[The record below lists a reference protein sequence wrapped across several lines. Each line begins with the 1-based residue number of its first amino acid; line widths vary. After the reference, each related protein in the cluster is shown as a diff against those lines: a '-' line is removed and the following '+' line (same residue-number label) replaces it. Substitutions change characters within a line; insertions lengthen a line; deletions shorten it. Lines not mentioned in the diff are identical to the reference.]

1 MYALHALWK
10 SDSSDGLHLWGETS
24 ETPTTAKKS
33 KGRESK
39 IPKPLPHPFAIDEK
53 KLKELVTEISGSL
66 IGESINF
73 EKLAIRLPSANDLP
87 APSPQLIRDQE
98 EPPSTPEALKSWY
111 VPAALFEPGL
121 ALDFLLSLPN
131 QPVPTIALGQS
142 IRYWAEVA
150 KFAIELITRQSFFP
164 VVLEEKNET
173 KSYRAAWSVYLS
185 EADFTRLE
193 ILAKA
198 MPPICRAALS
208 DESPE
213 TPAPLKL
220 VLHFLNQTTD
230 HFVRQ
235 QLLANN
241 IFSKSTAR
249 RRENLPL
256 PEAWL
261 QALSSSD
268 PALNAPRAEMEAFLK
283 QINAWLEQI
292 RPSLSAAP
300 FRTCFRLDP
309 PEDGDPKVARWG
321 ISFHLQAVEDRSL
334 MISSE
339 KVWASRSGTLAF
351 LKRKFENPQERL
363 LADLAK
369 AARMFPAIEVSLKT
383 ARPSGLALDTPKAYQ
398 FLRETAPLLEQSG
411 FGVLLPAWWQKPALR
426 LGVKLNVQPKTNGSS
441 SSTGEGLLGMEGI
454 VAYNWQIA
462 LGDQTL
468 SPQEFEKL
476 ASLKVPLVK
485 VRGQWVELKPEEIE
499 KAIAFFKKRH
509 GEGEMSLREALRHGL
524 SGDTSETGLQVIG
537 FNAQGWVGD
546 IISTLHD
553 GVKIE
558 SLPSPETFHG
568 ELRPYQVRGFSW
580 LTFLKQFGLGACLAD
595 DMGLGKTIQFIALLL
610 HERRSKQKPSTKNRS
625 APPRGADKMSA
636 LQPVSETLRPTLLI
650 CPTSVVGNWQKE
662 IQRFAPSLRVM
673 IHHGAERLSEK
684 AFGKEAAEHD
694 VVISTYALAH
704 RDEATLKTMQWD
716 SLVLDEAQNIKNTAT
731 KQTQAL
737 RRLQAG
743 YRVALTGTPVEN
755 RLSELWSI
763 MEFLNP
769 GYLGSANDFRGRFAV
784 PIERYR
790 NSERAQALKNL
801 IQPFVLRRLKTDATI
816 IQDLPAKNEMK
827 VFCNLTTEQA
837 SLYEAVVKEMLEKIA
852 KSAGIERK
860 GLVLATLMK
869 LKQVCNHPTHFLK
882 DGSVLEARS
891 GKLTRLREMLEE
903 TLSENDKALLFT
915 QFTEMGALLRHYL
928 QESLGV
934 EVLFLHGGTPK
945 KQRDAMVQRFQEQS
959 VGPPLFILSLKAGGV
974 GLNLTAANQVFH
986 FDRWWN
992 PAVENQATDRAFRI
1006 GQKKNVQV
1014 YKFVC
1019 LGTLEE
1025 RIDRMIESKKELAEN
1040 VVGTGEGWLTELSTD
1055 ELREV
1060 FALTQSA

>member
-1 MYALHALWK
+1 MHALHALWK
-10 SDSSDGLHLWGETS
+10 SESSGTLHLWGETS
-24 ETPTTAKKS
+24 EKLATAKKP
-33 KGRESK
+33 KGRQFK
-39 IPKPLPHPFAIDEK
+39 IPKPLPHPFAIEEK
-53 KLKELVTEISGSL
+53 KLKELITEISGSL

-87 APSPQLIRDQE
+87 APSPQLIRDQD
-98 EPPSTPEALKSWY
+98 EPPIAPEALKSWH
-111 VPAALFEPGL
+111 VPSAVFEPGL

-131 QPVPTIALGQS
+131 QSTPAIALGAS
-142 IRYWAEVA
+142 IRYWAEAA
-150 KFAIELITRQSFFP
+150 KFAIELVTRQNFFP

-173 KSYRAAWSVYLS
+173 KSHRAAWSVYLS
-185 EADFTRLE
+185 ETDFTRME
-193 ILAKA
+193 TLAKA
-198 MPPICRAALS
+198 MPPVCRAASS
-208 DESPE
+208 DEP
-213 TPAPLKL
+213 PAPQKL
-220 VLHFLNQTTD
+220 VLHFLNQTVD

-235 QLLANN
+235 QLSTRN

-261 QALSSSD
+261 QALSSS
-268 PALNAPRAEMEAFLK
+268 AFVISAPCTETEAFLK
-283 QINAWLEQI
+283 QVNSWLEQI
-292 RPSLSAAP
+292 RPSPSAAP
-300 FRTCFRLDP
+300 FRTCFRLDS
-309 PEDGDPKVARWG
+309 PENGDSRWG

-334 MISSE
+334 MIPSE
-339 KVWASRSGTLAF
+339 KVWASRGSRLTF

-369 AARMFPAIEVSLKT
+369 ASRVFPMIEGSLKT
-383 ARPSGLALDTPKAYQ
+383 ARPSGLALDTPQAYQ

-411 FGVLLPAWWQKPALR
+411 FGVLLPVWWQKPALR
-426 LGVKLNVQPKTNGSS
+426 LGVKLNVRPKANGASS
-441 SSTGEGLLGMEGI
+441 SSGEGLLGMDGI

-468 SPQEFEKL
+468 SPEEFEKL
-476 ASLKVPLVK
+476 AGLKVPLVK

-509 GEGEMSLREALRHGL
+509 GEGEMRLREALRLGL

-546 IISTLHD
+546 IIGSLSD

-558 SLPSPETFHG
+558 SLSTPETFHG

-580 LTFLKQFGLGACLAD
+580 LTFLKKFGLGACLAD

-610 HERRSKQKPSTKNRS
+610 HERRSKLEPSVKNRS
-625 APPRGADKMSA
+625 AVFQTADQMSA
-636 LQPVSETLRPTLLI
+636 LRPTLLI
-650 CPTSVVGNWQKE
+650 CPTSVVGNWQRE

-673 IHHGAERLSEK
+673 IHHGVERLSEK
-684 AFGKEAAEHD
+684 AFAKEAQAHD

-704 RDEATLKTMQWD
+704 RDETTLATMQWD

-737 RRLQAG
+737 RRLQAN

-769 GYLGSANDFRGRFAV
+769 GYLGSAHDFRGRFAV

-816 IQDLPAKNEMK
+816 IQDLPEKNEMK
-827 VFCNLTTEQA
+827 VFCNLTAEQA

-852 KSAGIERK
+852 KSEGIERK

-882 DGSVLEARS
+882 DGSILQDRS

-903 TLSENDKALLFT
+903 ALSENDKALLFT
-915 QFTEMGALLRHYL
+915 QFTEMGTLLRHYL
-928 QESLGV
+928 QESLGA
-934 EVLFLHGGTPK
+934 EALFLHGGTPK

-959 VGPPLFILSLKAGGV
+959 AGPPLFILSLKAGGV

-1060 FALTQSA
+1060 FALSRESV

>member
-1 MYALHALWK
+1 MHALHALWK
-10 SDSSDGLHLWGETS
+10 SDASGALHLWGETS
-24 ETPTTAKKS
+24 EKPAPAKKPR
-33 KGRESK
+33 GRQAK
-39 IPKPLPHPFAIDEK
+39 IPKPLPHPFAVNDR
-53 KLKELVTEISGSL
+53 KLKELIAEISGSL
-66 IGESINF
+66 IAESVSF
-73 EKLAIRLPSANDLP
+73 DKLALRLPSTNDLP
-87 APSPQLIRDQE
+87 APSPQLIRDQD
-98 EPPSTPEALKSWY
+98 EPPSTLEALKTWH
-111 VPAALFEPGL
+111 VPSAVFEPDM
-121 ALDFLLSLPN
+121 ALDFLLALPN
-131 QPVPTIALGQS
+131 QSTPAIAFGASL
-142 IRYWAEVA
+142 RYWAEVA
-150 KFAIELITRQSFFP
+150 KFAIELITRQGFFP
-164 VVLEEKNET
+164 LVMEEKNAA

-185 EADFTRLE
+185 EADFTRAE
-193 ILAKA
+193 TLAKA
-198 MPPICRAALS
+198 MPPICRAAS
-208 DESPE
+208 SEES
-213 TPAPLKL
+213 PAPLKV

-230 HFVRQ
+230 NFVRQ
-235 QLLANN
+235 QLSANQ
-241 IFSKSTAR
+241 IFTKSSAR

-261 QALSSSD
+261 QALSSRD
-268 PALNAPRAEMEAFLK
+268 PVLTASQAAMAAFLK
-283 QINAWLEQI
+283 QVNSWLEQI
-292 RPSLSAAP
+292 RPSPSAAP

-309 PEDGDPKVARWG
+309 PEDGDPKSAAWG

-334 MISSE
+334 MIPSE
-339 KVWASRSGTLAF
+339 KVWATRGGTLTF

-369 AARMFPAIEVSLKT
+369 ASRVFPAIEASLKT
-383 ARPSGLALDTPKAYQ
+383 ARPSGLALRTPQAYQ

-411 FGVLLPAWWQKPALR
+411 FGVLLPAWWQKPTLR
-426 LGVKLNVQPKTNGSS
+426 LGVKLNVRPKTNGTSS
-441 SSTGEGLLGMEGI
+441 SSGEGLLGMDGI
-454 VAYNWQIA
+454 VSYNWQIA
-462 LGDQTL
+462 LGDETL
-468 SPQEFEKL
+468 SPAEFEKL

-509 GEGEMSLREALRHGL
+509 GEGEMSLREALRLGL
-524 SGDTSETGLQVIG
+524 SGEASETGLQVTG
-537 FNAQGWVGD
+537 FSAQGWVGD
-546 IISTLHD
+546 IVSTLQD

-558 SLPSPETFHG
+558 SLTTPETFHG

-580 LTFLKQFGLGACLAD
+580 LAFLKQFGLGACLAD

-610 HERRSKQKPSTKNRS
+610 HERRSKHKP
-625 APPRGADKMSA
+625 
-636 LQPVSETLRPTLLI
+636 RPTLLI
-650 CPTSVVGNWQKE
+650 CPTSVVGNWQRE
-662 IQRFAPSLRVM
+662 IQRFAPSLRVL
-673 IHHGAERLSEK
+673 IHHGTERLSAK
-684 AFGKEAAEHD
+684 AFEKEAQAHD

-704 RDEATLKTMQWD
+704 RDEATLATIKWNT
-716 SLVLDEAQNIKNTAT
+716 LVLDEAQNIKNTAT

-737 RRLQAG
+737 RRLQAD

-790 NSERAQALKNL
+790 NAERAQALKNL

-827 VFCNLTTEQA
+827 VFCNLTAEQA

-852 KSAGIERK
+852 KSEGIERK

-882 DGSVLEARS
+882 DGSILQDRS

-903 TLSENDKALLFT
+903 ALAENDKALLFT
-915 QFTEMGALLRHYL
+915 QFTEMGTLLRHYL

-934 EVLFLHGGTPK
+934 EALFLHGGTPK

-959 VGPPLFILSLKAGGV
+959 SGPPLFILSLKAGGV

-1025 RIDRMIESKKELAEN
+1025 RIDRMIENKKELAEN
-1040 VVGTGEGWLTELSTD
+1040 VVGTGEGWLTELSTE

-1060 FALTQSA
+1060 FALSRESVE

>member
-1 MYALHALWK
+1 MHALHALWIA
-10 SDSSDGLHLWGETS
+10 DSLGALYLWGEFS
-24 ETPTTAKKS
+24 EKPAATKKS
-33 KGRESK
+33 KGRK
-39 IPKPLPHPFAIDEK
+39 TPNLLLHPFAADEK
-53 KLKELVTEISGSL
+53 KLKELITEISGSL
-66 IGESINF
+66 IGENAGGD
-73 EKLAIRLPSANDLP
+73 KLAIRLPAANDLP
-87 APSPQLIRDQE
+87 AASPQLIRDE
-98 EPPSTPEALKSWY
+98 EAPPSTLEALKTWH
-111 VPAALFEPGL
+111 VPAVIFEPGL
-121 ALDFLLSLPN
+121 ALDFLLALPN
-131 QPVPTIALGQS
+131 QPTPAIAFGASL
-142 IRYWAEVA
+142 RYWAEVA
-150 KFAIELITRQSFFP
+150 KFAIELITRQNFFP
-164 VVLEEKNET
+164 ALLEEKNEA

-185 EADFTRLE
+185 EADFTRME
-193 ILAKA
+193 TLAKA
-198 MPPICRAALS
+198 MPPVCRAAS
-208 DESPE
+208 SEESS
-213 TPAPLKL
+213 APQKL
-220 VLHFLNQTTD
+220 LLHFLNQTTD
-230 HFVRQ
+230 HFIRQ
-235 QLLANN
+235 QLSTRT

-268 PALNAPRAEMEAFLK
+268 STLVAPRTEMAAFLK
-283 QINAWLEQI
+283 QLNAWLEQI
-292 RPSLSAAP
+292 RPSPSAAP
-300 FRTCFRLDP
+300 FRTCFRLDA
-309 PEDGDPKVARWG
+309 PEAGEPKSAPWG

-334 MISSE
+334 MIPSE
-339 KVWASRSGTLAF
+339 KVWASRGGTLTF

-369 AARMFPAIEVSLKT
+369 ASRVFPAIEAGLKT
-383 ARPSGLALDTPKAYQ
+383 ARPSGLVLDTPKAYQ

-411 FGVLLPAWWQKPALR
+411 FGVLLPAWWQKPAFR
-426 LGVKLNVQPKTNGSS
+426 LGVKLNVRPKTNGAS
-441 SSTGEGLLGMEGI
+441 SSTGEGLLGMDGI

-509 GEGEMSLREALRHGL
+509 GEGEMSLREALRLGL

-546 IISTLHD
+546 IINSLHD

-558 SLPSPETFHG
+558 ALSTPETFHG

-580 LTFLKQFGLGACLAD
+580 LTFLKKFGLGACLAD

-610 HERRSKQKPSTKNRS
+610 HERQSQQELSVKNRS
-625 APPRGADKMSA
+625 ALFQTA
-636 LQPVSETLRPTLLI
+636 LRPTLLI
-650 CPTSVVGNWQKE
+650 CPTSVVGNWQRE

-673 IHHGAERLSEK
+673 IHHGVERLSEK
-684 AFGKEAAEHD
+684 AFAKEAQAHD

-704 RDEATLKTMQWD
+704 RDEATLATIKWD

-737 RRLQAG
+737 RRLKAD

-769 GYLGSANDFRGRFAV
+769 GYLGSASDFRGRFAV

-790 NSERAQALKNL
+790 NAERAQALKNL

-827 VFCNLTTEQA
+827 VFCNLTAEQA

-869 LKQVCNHPTHFLK
+869 LKQVCNHPAHFLK
-882 DGSVLEARS
+882 DGSILQDRS

-903 TLSENDKALLFT
+903 ALSENDKALLFT
-915 QFTEMGALLRHYL
+915 QFTEMGTLLRHYL

-934 EVLFLHGGTPK
+934 EVMFLHGATPK
-945 KQRDAMVQRFQEQS
+945 KQRDAMVQRFQEQTS
-959 VGPPLFILSLKAGGV
+959 APPLFILSLKAGGV

-1060 FALTQSA
+1060 FALSRESAQ

>member
-1 MYALHALWK
+1 MHALHALWK
-10 SDSSDGLHLWGETS
+10 SGALHLWGETS
-24 ETPTTAKKS
+24 EKPAPAKKP
-33 KGRESK
+33 KGRQAK
-39 IPKPLPHPFAIDEK
+39 IPKPLPHPFAIDGK
-53 KLKELVTEISGSL
+53 KLKELVSEISGSL
-66 IGESINF
+66 IGENITF
-73 EKLAIRLPSANDLP
+73 EKLALRLPSANDLP
-87 APSPQLIRDQE
+87 APSPQLIRDHD
-98 EPPSTPEALKSWY
+98 EPSSTPEALKSWY
-111 VPAALFEPGL
+111 VPSAVCEPGL

-131 QPVPTIALGQS
+131 QSSPAIALGVS

-164 VVLEEKNET
+164 VLLEEKNEA

-185 EADFTRLE
+185 EADFTRME
-193 ILAKA
+193 TLAKA
-198 MPPICRAALS
+198 MPPVCRAALS
-208 DESPE
+208 EESSE

-235 QLLANN
+235 QLLATNVL
-241 IFSKSTAR
+241 SKSAAHHR
-249 RRENLPL
+249 KNLPL
-256 PEAWL
+256 PDAWL

-268 PALNAPRAEMEAFLK
+268 ATLTAPRAEMEVFLK
-283 QINAWLEQI
+283 QTNAWLEQI
-292 RPSLSAAP
+292 RPSPSAAP
-300 FRTCFRLDP
+300 FRTCFRLDS
-309 PEDGDPKVARWG
+309 PEDGEPKSAKWG

-334 MISSE
+334 MIPSE
-339 KVWASRSGTLAF
+339 KVWASRGSTLTF

-369 AARMFPAIEVSLKT
+369 AARVFPAIEISLKT

-426 LGVKLNVQPKTNGSS
+426 LGVKLNVRPKANGSS
-441 SSTGEGLLGMEGI
+441 SSTGEGLLGMDGI

-462 LGDQTL
+462 LGDETL
-468 SPQEFEKL
+468 SPAEFEKL

-509 GEGEMSLREALRHGL
+509 GEGEMSLREALRLGL
-524 SGDTSETGLQVIG
+524 SGDTSETGLKVTG
-537 FNAQGWVGD
+537 FSAQGWVGD
-546 IISTLHD
+546 IVSTLHD

-558 SLPSPETFHG
+558 SLPSPATFHG

-580 LTFLKQFGLGACLAD
+580 LAFLKQFGLGACLAD

-610 HERRSKQKPSTKNRS
+610 HERRSKQKP
-625 APPRGADKMSA
+625 
-636 LQPVSETLRPTLLI
+636 RPTLLI
-650 CPTSVVGNWQKE
+650 CPTSVVGNWQRE
-662 IQRFAPSLRVM
+662 IQRFAPSLGVM

-684 AFGKEAAEHD
+684 AFEKEAQAHD

-704 RDEATLKTMQWD
+704 RDEATLATMQWD

-737 RRLQAG
+737 RRLQAD

-790 NSERAQALKNL
+790 NAERAQALKNL

-827 VFCNLTTEQA
+827 VFCNLTAEQA

-852 KSAGIERK
+852 KSEGIERK

-882 DGSVLEARS
+882 DGSVLQDRS

-903 TLSENDKALLFT
+903 ALSENDKALLFT
-915 QFTEMGALLRHYL
+915 QFTEMGTLLRHDL

-934 EVLFLHGGTPK
+934 EVQFLHGGTPK

-959 VGPPLFILSLKAGGV
+959 SGPPLFILSLKAGGV

-1060 FALTQSA
+1060 FALSRESV

>member
-1 MYALHALWK
+1 MYALHALWE
-10 SDSSDGLHLWGETS
+10 SEPSGVLHLWGETS
-24 ETPTTAKKS
+24 EKPAAAKKP
-33 KGRESK
+33 KGRQSK
-39 IPKPLPHPFAIDEK
+39 IPKPLPHPFAIEEE
-53 KLKELVTEISGSL
+53 KLKELVSEISGSL
-66 IGESINF
+66 LGESVTF
-73 EKLAIRLPSANDLP
+73 DKLAIRLPSANGLP
-87 APSPQLIRDQE
+87 TPSPQLIRDQDEPMSAPE
-98 EPPSTPEALKSWY
+98 ELQPWY
-111 VPAALFEPGL
+111 VPSAIFEPGL
-121 ALDFLLSLPN
+121 ALDFLLALPN
-131 QPVPTIALGQS
+131 QSTPTIALGTS
-142 IRYWAEVA
+142 IRFWAEVA
-150 KFAIELITRQSFFP
+150 KFAIELITKQSFFP
-164 VVLEEKNET
+164 VVLEEKTET

-185 EADFTRLE
+185 EADFTRTE
-193 ILAKA
+193 TLAKA
-198 MPPICRAALS
+198 MPPVCRAALTG
-208 DESPE
+208 ESSE
-213 TPAPLKL
+213 TPAPLKV

-230 HFVRQ
+230 HFIRQ
-235 QLLANN
+235 QLITSN
-241 IFSKSTAR
+241 ILSRSTAS

-268 PALNAPRAEMEAFLK
+268 PILDVPRSEMAAFFKTL
-283 QINAWLEQI
+283 NAWLEQI
-292 RPSLSAAP
+292 RPSPSAAP

-309 PEDGDPKVARWG
+309 PDDGDPKAARWG

-334 MISSE
+334 MIPSE
-339 KVWASRSGTLAF
+339 KVWASRGSTLTF

-369 AARMFPAIEVSLKT
+369 AARVFPAIESSLKT
-383 ARPSGLALDTPKAYQ
+383 ARPSGLVLDTPQAYQ

-426 LGVKLNVQPKTNGSS
+426 LGVKLNVRPQEKSGSVA
-441 SSTGEGLLGMEGI
+441 GESLLGLDGI
-454 VAYNWQIA
+454 VEYNWQIA
-462 LGDQTL
+462 LGDETL
-468 SPQEFEKL
+468 SPEEFEKL

-499 KAIAFFKKRH
+499 KAIAFFKQRH
-509 GEGEMSLREALRHGL
+509 GKGEMSLREALRLGL
-524 SGDTSETGLQVIG
+524 SGDISETGLKVTG
-537 FNAQGWVGD
+537 FSAQGWIGD
-546 IISTLHD
+546 IISTLTD

-558 SLPSPETFHG
+558 SLPTPTTFHG

-580 LTFLKQFGLGACLAD
+580 LAFLKQFGLGACLAD

-610 HERRSKQKPSTKNRS
+610 HERRGKLEPSVKNRS
-625 APPRGADKMSA
+625 ADKMSA
-636 LQPVSETLRPTLLI
+636 LRPTLLI
-650 CPTSVVGNWQKE
+650 CPTSVVGNWHRE

-673 IHHGAERLSEK
+673 IHHGTERLSEK
-684 AFGKEAAEHD
+684 AFEKEAQAHD

-704 RDEATLKTMQWD
+704 RDEATLATIRWD
-716 SLVLDEAQNIKNTAT
+716 TLVLDEAQNIKNTAT

-737 RRLQAG
+737 RRLQAD

-769 GYLGSANDFRGRFAV
+769 GYLGSAHDFRGRFAV

-827 VFCNLTTEQA
+827 VFCNLTAEQA

-852 KSAGIERK
+852 NSEGIERK

-869 LKQVCNHPTHFLK
+869 LKQVCNHPAHFLK
-882 DGSVLEARS
+882 DGSVLEDRS

-903 TLSENDKALLFT
+903 ALSENDKALLFT
-915 QFTEMGALLRHYL
+915 QFTEMGTLLRHYL

-945 KQRDAMVQRFQEQS
+945 KQRDDMVQRFQEQHA
-959 VGPPLFILSLKAGGV
+959 GPPLFILSLKAGGV

-1025 RIDRMIESKKELAEN
+1025 RIDRMIENKKELAEN

-1060 FALTQSA
+1060 LALSREGV